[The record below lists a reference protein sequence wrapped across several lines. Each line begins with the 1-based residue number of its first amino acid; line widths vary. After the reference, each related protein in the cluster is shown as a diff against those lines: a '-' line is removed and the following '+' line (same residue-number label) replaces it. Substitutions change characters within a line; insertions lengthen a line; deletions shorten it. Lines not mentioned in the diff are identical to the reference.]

1 MRFFRAVVC
10 ESKMSTPSSA
20 SIRRLVGAAGAAVG
34 AAARTGAAEVV
45 DAGADASG
53 AAITGV
59 CAAGVASL
67 EAAVAAWDAT
77 AEASVAGSAGA
88 KKLAS

>member
-10 ESKMSTPSSA
+10 ESKTSIPSSA
-20 SIRRLVGAAGAAVG
+20 SIRRL
-34 AAARTGAAEVV
+34 
-45 DAGADASG
+45 ADASG
-53 AAITGV
+53 AAIIGV
-59 CAAGVASL
+59 CAGGVATI

-77 AEASVAGSAGA
+77 AEASVAGSAGT

>member
-20 SIRRLVGAAGAAVG
+20 SIRRLVGAAGAAI
-34 AAARTGAAEVV
+34 
-45 DAGADASG
+45 S
-53 AAITGV
+53 GV
-59 CAAGVASL
+59 CAGGVASL

-77 AEASVAGSAGA
+77 AEASVAGSAGTI
-88 KKLAS
+88 KLAS